1 MWLGTETDV
10 AGSGRKLLRDRK
22 TLPKLRCCL
31 LTACSWLLLHA
42 VPYHGVRNKSTGGIA
57 ALSTLC
63 LRFDFIKCPNISVFL
78 HCLKFCIEPYGM
90 TLEKLGAVPLA
101 GGFSTRGLLVTKSH
115 ISAALVLIKAGTG
128 LPLGA
133 RQSSE
138 GQEAGD
144 PPSFTHAE
152 SENKNIARRHV
163 SEGIGKQRPS
173 GLGL

>member
-1 MWLGTETDV
+1 
-10 AGSGRKLLRDRK
+10 
-22 TLPKLRCCL
+22 
-31 LTACSWLLLHA
+31 
-42 VPYHGVRNKSTGGIA
+42 
-57 ALSTLC
+57 
-63 LRFDFIKCPNISVFL
+63 
-78 HCLKFCIEPYGM
+78 M

-115 ISAALVLIKAGTG
+115 ISAALLLIKAGTALLLIKAGTG